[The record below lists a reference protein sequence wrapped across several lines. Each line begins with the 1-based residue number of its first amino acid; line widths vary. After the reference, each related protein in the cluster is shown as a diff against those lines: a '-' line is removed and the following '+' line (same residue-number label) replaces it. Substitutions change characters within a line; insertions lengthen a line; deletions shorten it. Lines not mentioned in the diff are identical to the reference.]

1 MSAAWLS
8 RLLQSCVRIE
18 AAGQQGTGYLVAS
31 EIIVTCAHVVADV
44 GVAGVVQVFFGSG
57 GPAAPPQAATVEVIA
72 LAEDL
77 ALLRLAV
84 AVDDAHP
91 LVLGGPSAPSATW
104 TAFGFPAVA
113 GSGLI
118 IKGDVRNPA
127 AYTRG
132 GAPVLQLYSPDIA
145 AGHGA
150 LPQGFSGS
158 PVVVDG
164 VIVGHL
170 RSILLAPNATED
182 RAEMGVLFACPSQ
195 YVQAYLRSTNSPSAR
210 APTRQ
215 AQPPGAAYD
224 PAWYVSRPAEERAAC
239 DYLDTPGAPAVLWG
253 PELFGKTTLLRYLL
267 SRQPAAD
274 SACCTVALDLA
285 VLDRSA
291 KESLASLLYELA
303 VRLVEAVDGAPD
315 WVQSAWERPGDPKRK
330 LSALLGRK
338 VLPAQ
343 RGRLV
348 LALDRVDAVW
358 GMPYQDDFFSLLRAW
373 AEDAYSE
380 PWSKLRLLLSLSTT
394 PAQLCASVSQSP
406 FNLTPPIYLTDFS
419 SEQAAE
425 LVRRY
430 RLPWRDSELVALMT
444 LIGGHPY
451 LLRLAMY
458 KSATGTQIGR
468 LLDDATR
475 TGGLFEPQL
484 NRYRSWLRQHPQLL
498 AAAQRLHKD
507 PRCQLAMD
515 EEHRL
520 HSIGLVR
527 QDDTGAYRL
536 RCRLYERLLS

>member
-1 MSAAWLS
+1 MSAALS
-8 RLLQSCVRIE
+8 RLLQACVRIE
-18 AAGQQGTGYLVAS
+18 AGGQQGTGYLVAPD
-31 EIIVTCAHVVADV
+31 IVVTCAHVVADV
-44 GVAGVVQVFFGSG
+44 GVAGIVQVCLASG
-57 GPAAPPQAATVEVIA
+57 GAAARTQAATVEAIA
-72 LAEDL
+72 PAEDL
-77 ALLRLAV
+77 ALLRLSAAV
-84 AVDDAHP
+84 AEERILA
-91 LVLGGPSAPSATW
+91 LGDHGAPGAVW
-104 TAFGFPAVA
+104 TAFGFPALA
-113 GSGLI
+113 GNGLV
-118 IKGDVRNPA
+118 IKGELRNP
-127 AYTRG
+127 
-132 GAPVLQLYSPDIA
+132 GALMRDGTPALQLYSPDIA

-164 VIVGHL
+164 VVIGHL
-170 RSILLAPNATED
+170 RSILLAPSGLED

-195 YVQAYLRSTNSPSAR
+195 YVQAHLRAAVPAAAAR
-210 APTRQ
+210 VVARQ
-215 AQPPGAAYD
+215 PQPPGAAYD
-224 PAWYVSRPAEERAAC
+224 PAWYISRPAEERAAC

-267 SRQPAAD
+267 SQQPRLEA
-274 SACCTVALDLA
+274 SCRTVALDLA

-291 KESLASLLYELA
+291 KETLNSLLYELA
-303 VRLVEAVDGAPD
+303 VRLVEAVDGPAD

-338 VLPAQ
+338 VLPEQ
-343 RGRLV
+343 PGRLV

-373 AEDAYSE
+373 AEDAYNE

-419 SEQAAE
+419 PEQAAE
-425 LVRRY
+425 LMRRY
-430 RLPWRDSELVALMT
+430 RLPWRDSELAALMT

-468 LLDDATR
+468 LLDGAMR